1 MPGEHN
7 EAIFVGLLGYSRDD
21 LARWQA
27 EGVI

>member
-7 EAIFVGLLGYSRDD
+7 ETVFVDLLGNSRDD

-27 EGVI
+27 EGVM